1 MKKIILSL
9 LVAGS
14 LVSCSDNKFEDINS
28 PVKNPTEVPGY
39 TLFTNGAREMFD
51 MMVNTSVN
59 ENPFRLYSQYWAQTT
74 YPEESQY
81 QMVPRQIPDSYW
93 RNGYVYVLNN
103 LVEAKRVTEPL
114 LEDINVDSEE
124 VTNQLAIIDICIAY
138 TYLSLVDAFGDVPYT
153 DALNIEILT
162 PKYDDASSVYDAMV
176 EVLDN
181 SIASIVDGSAGFSDI
196 QDPIYHGNVTA
207 WKTFAYTLK
216 FKVGV
221 MLLDSDPSKAEAL
234 INASKDHIF
243 TSNAD
248 NASIEYASTSPST
261 NPVWEALVQSGRKDY
276 IVANTVVN
284 KLNDLNDPRLFV
296 FAKDPIDFP
305 YQTKENGAGETIKLD
320 STFSADDVIGK
331 VLIYTAEDGSDSVV
345 YKTAPFTVT
354 VAEEKK
360 GVRLIEGGTYGTAN
374 SYGSFSHIGN
384 AFYEPDLP
392 GVILSYSEI
401 EFFKAELA
409 ERGVAGYNSA
419 DAEMYYN
426 NGIKASMAEWG
437 ITDATVIDSYLADPN
452 VAYATAEG
460 NWKQKIG
467 SQLWLAL
474 YNRGFEGWTTW
485 RRLDFEGFVAPP
497 GLELSDIPTRFIYPI
512 QEGTLN
518 GSNKTSA
525 SSAIGGDEKTTKLFW
540 DKN

>member
-14 LVSCSDNKFEDINS
+14 LVSCSDNKFEEINT
-28 PVKNPTEVPGY
+28 PVKNPAEVPGY
-39 TLFTNGAREMFD
+39 ALFTNGAREMFD

-59 ENPFRLYSQYWAQTT
+59 QNPFRLYSQYWAQTT

-93 RNGYVYVLNN
+93 ANGYVNVLNN
-103 LVEAKRVTEPL
+103 LTQAKKVTEPL
-114 LEDINVDSEE
+114 LEDVSVNQEE
-124 VTNQLAIIDICIAY
+124 IKNQLAVIDICIAY
-138 TYLSLVDAFGDVPYT
+138 TYLSLVDAFGNIPYT
-153 DALNIEILT
+153 DALNIDILT
-162 PKYDDASSVYDAMV
+162 PKYDDAASVYDAMI
-176 EVLDN
+176 EVLN
-181 SIASIVDGSAGFSDI
+181 GSIANITDGTAAFSAV
-196 QDPIYHGNVTA
+196 QDPIYRGDATA

-221 MLLDSDPSKAEAL
+221 MLLDADPAKAATL
-234 INASKDHIF
+234 ISESKDHIF

-248 NASIEYASTSPST
+248 NASIEYSSTSPST

-276 IVANTVVN
+276 IIANTVAN

-296 FAKDPIDFP
+296 FAQDPIAFP
-305 YQTKENGAGETIKLD
+305 FRTEEDGAGETVKKD
-320 STFSADDVIGK
+320 SVFSADDVVGK
-331 VLIYTAEDGSDSVV
+331 VLVYEAVDGSDSVV
-345 YKTAPFTVT
+345 YKKAPFTVT
-354 VAEEKK
+354 VEEEKK
-360 GVRLIEGGTYGTAN
+360 GVSLIEGGVYGTAN
-374 SYGSFSHIGN
+374 SYSSFSHIGK

-392 GVILSYSEI
+392 GIILSYSEI

-409 ERGVAGYNSA
+409 ERGVAGYSAA

-426 NGIKASMAEWG
+426 NGITASLAEWG
-437 ITDATVIDSYLADPN
+437 ITDATVVADYLAHPQ

-460 NWKQKIG
+460 DWKQKIG

-474 YNRGFEGWTTW
+474 YNRGFEGWTSW

-497 GLELSDIPTRFIYPI
+497 GLSLSDIPTRFIYPI

-518 GSNKTSA
+518 GANKSSA
-525 SSAIGGDEKTTKLFW
+525 ASAIGGDEKTTKLFW